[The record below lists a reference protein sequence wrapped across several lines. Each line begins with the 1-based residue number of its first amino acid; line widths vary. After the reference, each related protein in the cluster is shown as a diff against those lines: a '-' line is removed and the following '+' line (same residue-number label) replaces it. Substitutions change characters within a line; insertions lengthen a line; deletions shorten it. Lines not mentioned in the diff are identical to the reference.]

1 MGRGRDPVLG
11 LRGVAHLDVM
21 HPPPHVH
28 RNMLFRTMLIAVLCA
43 VPASASDDPRNLL
56 GAPRAACA
64 ALPTGPLT
72 LPDLVDLALCNN
84 PATAVAFAASRNAA
98 AQVGIARARQ
108 LPTVSA
114 SVGPTLS
121 RTDSFG
127 GQQFVTV
134 PGQNIPQGF
143 GSFNTTDFGA
153 SASLALDY
161 LLFDFGGR
169 RARIDAA
176 QASQRAAIAQ
186 VADTAQSV
194 ALDTVTAY
202 NSLAASRASVT
213 AAQATVA
220 FARSSFDLADARR
233 RAGVATPADALQAR
247 TSLAQA
253 DLTLVQARG
262 NARTAAG
269 QLAVAA
275 GLPPTTALTLA
286 PAPPLASTER
296 LARDVTQLIADAE
309 LLRPDL
315 ATARANRDAAVAQ
328 VRAARSDTRPSVG
341 VSAQDNLNYANSV
354 NDRNTASVG
363 LSLSVP
369 LFNGYD
375 RTYRLAAARSEAD
388 RQAALL
394 EQSRQAAGLDVF
406 TQATALTTQ
415 IQVLATARELIN
427 SATASADIAQGRFKA
442 GVGTFT
448 DLLNAQSALASAR
461 QQLVSADFGVRDAQ
475 ARLARA
481 IGQIGAAVD
490 DMRNRR

>member
-1 MGRGRDPVLG
+1 MTPCDYCCSQITHM
-11 LRGVAHLDVM
+11 LRALA
-21 HPPPHVH
+21 
-28 RNMLFRTMLIAVLCA
+28 LIAALTLTL
-43 VPASASDDPRNLL
+43 PAAASPADPRGLL
-56 GAPRAACA
+56 GEPRPACA
-64 ALPTGPLT
+64 ALPPGPLT

-84 PATAVAFAASRNAA
+84 PATAVAYAASRSAA
-98 AQVGIARARQ
+98 AQVGIARARD
-108 LPTVSA
+108 LPTA
-114 SVGPTLS
+114 SVSIGPTLS
-121 RTDSFG
+121 RTDTFG
-127 GQQFVTV
+127 GQQFVT
-134 PGQNIPQGF
+134 PGGQSFTATSNSTDL
-143 GSFNTTDFGA
+143 GS

-161 LLFDFGGR
+161 LIFDFGGR

-176 QASQRAAIAQ
+176 RASQRAALAQ
-186 VADTAQSV
+186 VADTVQSV

-202 NSLAASRASVT
+202 NGLQANLASVT

-220 FARSSFDLADARR
+220 FNRSSFDLADART

-253 DLTLVQARG
+253 ELTLAQARG
-262 NARTAAG
+262 NARTSGG

-275 GLPPTTALTLA
+275 GLPPTTVLTLA
-286 PAPPLASTER
+286 PALPLASADR
-296 LARDVTQLIADAE
+296 LARDVTVLIADAE
-309 LLRPDL
+309 RLRPDL
-315 ATARANRDAAVAQ
+315 AAARANRDSAVAQ
-328 VRAARSDTRPSVG
+328 IRAARSDTRPSVG
-341 VSAQDNLNYANSV
+341 ASAQDSLNYANSS
-354 NDRNTASVG
+354 NDRNTASIG
-363 LSLSVP
+363 LSLSIP

-394 EQSRQAAGLDVF
+394 EQARQAAGLDVF
-406 TQATALTTQ
+406 TQATALDTQ
-415 IQVLATARELIN
+415 IRVLATARELIN

-481 IGQIGAAVD
+481 IGAIGAAVD
-490 DMRNRR
+490 DMRPNSSSRTPR